1 MIADRIAS
9 LSPRQYQVL
18 DLMVEGH
25 QNIEIGHELGISPRT
40 VEIHR
45 GHVMKKMKAKTT
57 GELFRMVLTGGI
69 NPLRRNA
76 RAVQEYHRE
85 RIEARHRVQDRIN
98 SLA

>member
-9 LSPRQYQVL
+9 LSPRQLQVL
-18 DLMVEGH
+18 DLLIEGH
-25 QNIEIGHELGISPRT
+25 QNIMIGHELGVSPRT

-45 GHVMKKMKAKTT
+45 AKVMKKLQAKTA

-69 NPLRRNA
+69 NPLRSDA

-85 RIEARHRVQDRIN
+85 RIEARHLGD
-98 SLA
+98 

>member
-9 LSPRQYQVL
+9 LSPREYQVL
-18 DLMVEGH
+18 DLMIEGH
-25 QNIEIGHELGISPRT
+25 QNLMIAHELGISYRT

-45 GHVMKKMKAKTT
+45 GKVMAKMQAKTQ

-76 RAVQEYHRE
+76 QAVQEYHR
-85 RIEARHRVQDRIN
+85 RAHRSPPSGELKSN
-98 SLA
+98 